1 MNRTPSRFGKKFKII
16 VMNNVNITSKIFLF
30 LILVIFMMLYFLFK
44 ILSNIIPR
52 IKFIKP
58 KIVLMM
64 TNIDEFPSLPTQL
77 KATQLV
83 TKVSVGILGMILK
96 TKSNPAAISMRLIPM
111 NKENVLLL
119 KSAVVGRRII
129 NSLSSPRAKTAIG
142 RKMTV
147 IFCKAVSQNSNG
159 VA

>member
-147 IFCKAVSQNSNG
+147 IFCKAVSQNSNE